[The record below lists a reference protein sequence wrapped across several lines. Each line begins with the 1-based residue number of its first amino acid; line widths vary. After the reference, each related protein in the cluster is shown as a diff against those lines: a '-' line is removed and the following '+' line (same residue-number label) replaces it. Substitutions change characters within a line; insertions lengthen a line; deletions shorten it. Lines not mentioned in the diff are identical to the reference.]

1 MLTIFTHPKAFRGR
15 TAIIQRNALCS
26 WLLLHPDVQII
37 LFGDAVGAQEVA
49 WELGLHY
56 EQFPELTACGAI
68 RLDYMLATVL
78 RHARHDV
85 LCYLPCDTLL
95 LPEFCSAFNRVEAL
109 YREFVMV
116 GRSHTLDFDAWDGLD
131 SQTGLKPR
139 CERLAASTSRAELGY
154 LVFSRGC
161 FQSGIAALSSDT
173 PAAMN
178 WLLRKA
184 IAEKLAVV
192 DASQMAVAVQQR
204 EGAQGEERIPRTTP
218 SIERFGEEELL
229 PVGDYK
235 QLRQAVCAPL
245 LLTAEDVIPNRW
257 VRLRRWHASL
267 TRGRTRIFR
276 DWGELSLG
284 IQKTPALPAVEV
296 QRHEDRRP
304 SA

>member
-1 MLTIFTHPKAFRGR
+1 VLTIFTHPKAFRGR
-15 TAIIQRNALCS
+15 TATIQRNALGS

-49 WELGLHY
+49 WEFGLHY
-56 EQFPELTACGAI
+56 EESPELTARGAI
-68 RLDYMLATVL
+68 RLDYMLATAL
-78 RHARHDV
+78 RRARHDV

-116 GRSHTLDFDAWDGLD
+116 GRSHTLDSDAWDDLD
-131 SQTGLKPR
+131 SHTELKPR
-139 CERLAASTSRAELGY
+139 CERLAASTRRAELGY

-204 EGAQGEERIPRTTP
+204 EGAPAEEKVARTA
-218 SIERFGEEELL
+218 SIENFGEEELL
-229 PVGDYK
+229 LMGDYK
-235 QLRQAVCAPL
+235 QLRHAVCAPL